1 MRLRSLA
8 TEQHRL
14 AGLSC
19 GLTGPALPAGL
30 KIVYILEMWVGR
42 LEFMGVIALF
52 GFIAAL
58 ARGK

>member
-1 MRLRSLA
+1 
-8 TEQHRL
+8 
-14 AGLSC
+14 
-19 GLTGPALPAGL
+19 
-30 KIVYILEMWVGR
+30 MWVGR